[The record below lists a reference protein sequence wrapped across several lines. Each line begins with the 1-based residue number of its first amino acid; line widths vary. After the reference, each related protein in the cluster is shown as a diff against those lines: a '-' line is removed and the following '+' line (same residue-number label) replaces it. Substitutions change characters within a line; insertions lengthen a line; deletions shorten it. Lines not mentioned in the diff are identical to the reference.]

1 MVERIRHQARDDR
14 GPDDKRTVS
23 VADLIIYTA
32 LERLDG
38 ICKDVFASL
47 EDELVRKL
55 VQRVRSRKAEN
66 GDMSAWSL
74 SRGFCLLG
82 KQTKRKKTREGYK
95 RTRTQGCPIGY
106 DRKRAEKSSILSA
119 FTSPVSLMR
128 AKGETL
134 RHPDRE
140 HRGMKTDPPDCV
152 AGWCARL
159 NDLPRIRRGAVGQA
173 SGAEPF
179 PLCRRGGLSATP
191 IENIG
196 A

>member
-1 MVERIRHQARDDR
+1 MVERIRHKARNER
-14 GPDDKRTVS
+14 GLENNRPLS
-23 VADLIIYTA
+23 IADLIIYTT
-32 LERLDG
+32 LEGFDG

-55 VQRVRSRKAEN
+55 VERVRSRKVEN
-66 GDMSAWSL
+66 GDMSAWTL

-128 AKGETL
+128 AEGETP
-134 RHPDRE
+134 R
-140 HRGMKTDPPDCV
+140 PP
-152 AGWCARL
+152 ARRQSGGEL
-159 NDLPRIRRGAVGQA
+159 SHVPKGGLEPPHGVKPYPVKRDKLDFESSLPRRH
-173 SGAEPF
+173 SG
-179 PLCRRGGLSATP
+179 RVYSLSYSD
-191 IENIG
+191 
-196 A
+196 